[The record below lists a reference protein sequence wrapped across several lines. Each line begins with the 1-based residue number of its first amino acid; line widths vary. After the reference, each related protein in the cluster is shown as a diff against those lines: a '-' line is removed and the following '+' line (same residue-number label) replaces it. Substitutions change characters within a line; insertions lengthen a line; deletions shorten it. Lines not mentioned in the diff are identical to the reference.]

1 MSQLNPIRVGLLG
14 FGVVGS
20 GTWTVLN
27 RNAQRTARRYHLCGQ
42 GRHGEILLPGPG
54 THLSPHSLRHRPQGG
69 QLPSPGQRA
78 YRGKNTSR
86 FQGRQKGP

>member
-27 RNAQRTARRYHLCGQ
+27 RNAQEIARR
-42 GRHGEILLPGPG
+42 
-54 THLSPHSLRHRPQGG
+54 
-69 QLPSPGQRA
+69 A
-78 YRGKNTSR
+78 
-86 FQGRQKGP
+86 GRQIEIVRVSTRTPSKAAP